1 MPVRRLVGRG
11 VAVLCLL
18 AAIGGRAQAV
28 CQASAVASLPGF
40 DPSGSSPTFPLAPV
54 AAPSAGAAVANEGLA
69 ERLSDVL
76 IFDNGTAPNCFTL
89 NSVIT
94 LVYNLPLQ
102 NLPAQNTAPAANFDI
117 FDSSGGAG
125 LAVSATYQVADAAT
139 TITITV
145 KSAGSAGNL
154 LTGSSGAA
162 LRVKNLRGDMSGLAP
177 GIDVA
182 VTLAATAGMVNPG
195 LTLGNVLRSIAPGA
209 AITTGQG
216 AQNSGGGLSTAATFS
231 FSEGFG
237 TALRTAA
244 AASAQV
250 YSDIAT
256 NATSLVLDV
265 GNSLPV
271 GITLTFPAQ
280 ITTSGA
286 TGASFTLRGGSTCSG
301 PSSCVVIYDTSANG
315 AGLASLTLRTAA
327 APNSGASGTPAV
339 GVQIGTVSGAGTVT
353 LHAFLGPAAA
363 AASGND
369 DANPAAVPRY
379 VSKNTAGGV
388 TRHILSG
395 TWFTVQPTTPLVTL
409 SQTSLSFADQDVG
422 TVSTAQSVIL
432 TNASPLALSIASIT
446 SSTADFQVS
455 HDCGTAV
462 AGLTSC
468 NIHVLFVPTQAG
480 PRGAQISIVDNAPG
494 SPHAISA
501 SGNGITV
508 VPAPTLLSMT
518 PHQAPA
524 GAGPLSVLLSGAN
537 FQLNS
542 VAQWNGTPL
551 NTVVNS
557 ATSLFALIGTAQLA
571 ATGVA
576 VVTVVTPAPGGG
588 TSNALAFAIGNS
600 PLPAMPHLYYLPHA
614 VSGGGYVTKITVI
627 NLSNSANQ
635 VVVTF
640 LTPGGE
646 SAQTGNYPV
655 AAGGTLR
662 VATPETERFAPLQT
676 RWVVVGAQ
684 ANVAVNLFFEYI
696 ETPGSRRVVNS
707 VGFTDSAP
715 LTEFSVPVEFEPR
728 ASDTPIGRTVG
739 LALANTT
746 AGTNRVALQLV
757 DAVGNVLASAVL
769 TLPAFGQTAV
779 ALDALPEFAAALP
792 HANFVGS
799 ITGLASGA
807 VAVIALAD
815 DFGPFAATPA
825 VPGRAR

>member
-1 MPVRRLVGRG
+1 MV
-11 VAVLCLL
+11 CLL
-18 AAIGGRAQAV
+18 AALGGRAQAV
-28 CQASAVASLPGF
+28 CQAIAVASLPGF
-40 DPSGSSPTFPLAPV
+40 DPSGSLPTFPLAPV

-102 NLPAQNTAPAANFDI
+102 GLPAQNTAPAANFDR
-117 FDSSGGAG
+117 FDSSGVAG
-125 LAVSATYQVADAAT
+125 LQVRATYQVASNPTTT

-145 KSAGSAGNL
+145 ISAGSAGNL
-154 LTGSSGAA
+154 LAGSSGAA
-162 LRVKNLRGDMSGLAP
+162 LRVKNMRGDVSGLVP
-177 GIDVA
+177 GNDVA
-182 VTLAATAGMVNPG
+182 VTLSATAGVNPG
-195 LTLGNVLRSIAPGA
+195 LTLGSVLRSIAPGA
-209 AITTGQG
+209 ALTTGQG
-216 AQNSGGGLSTAATFS
+216 AQNSGGGLSTPAMLS

-250 YSDIAT
+250 YADIAT

-265 GNSLPV
+265 GNSLPAGV
-271 GITLTFPAQ
+271 TLTFPAQ

-286 TGASFTLRGGSTCSG
+286 TGASFTLRGPSTCSG
-301 PSSCVVIYDTSANG
+301 PSSCVAIYDTAANG
-315 AGLASLTLRTAA
+315 TGLASLTLRTAA

-363 AASGND
+363 AAASGND
-369 DANPAAVPRY
+369 DVNPAAVPRY
-379 VSKNTAGGV
+379 VSNNTAGGV

-409 SQTSLSFADQDVG
+409 SQTSLSFTDQNVG
-422 TVSTAQSVIL
+422 TVSNAQSVIL

-455 HDCGTAV
+455 HDCGTTV

-494 SPHAISA
+494 SPHTISA

-518 PHQAPA
+518 PNQAPA
-524 GAGPLSVLLSGAN
+524 GAGPLSILLTGTN
-537 FQLNS
+537 FQMNS
-542 VAQWNGTPL
+542 VVQWNGTPL

-557 ATSLFALIGTAQLA
+557 ATSLFALVGTAQLA

-627 NLSNSANQ
+627 NLSSSANT

-646 SAQTGNYPV
+646 SVLTGNYPV
-655 AAGGTLR
+655 ASGGTLR

-684 ANVAVNLFFEYI
+684 AIVAVNLFFEYI

-746 AGTNRVALQLV
+746 AATNRVALQLV
-757 DAVGNVLASAVL
+757 DAVGNVLASAIL